1 MKDQKLFVKLRE
13 LLPQCIIFFEQI
25 VILDLDG
32 CLLVFL
38 LEILRKVDGGFVCVG
53 RYEKLVRLFD
63 GRELVDSGIIL

>member
-1 MKDQKLFVKLRE
+1 M
-13 LLPQCIIFFEQI
+13 LPQFIIYFEQR
-25 VILDLDG
+25 VILDLES

-38 LEILRKVDGGFVCVG
+38 LEILRKVDGGFVCVC